1 MQNQKKPNCMRLR
14 ILSVFF
20 LMLAG
25 FVTQPALSSSDKL
38 DSLFEQLKQAGDQVT
53 ARQVENE
60 IWQTW
65 FESGDKKI
73 DELMRQAMRERSSYN
88 FEAALEIVNE
98 VISRKPDYAEAW
110 NQRATIHFHQSK
122 FEKSLEDIATTLE
135 LEPRHFGAMAGRALI
150 RLQQN
155 KPTLAMQNV
164 IEASKLHPY
173 LPEKS
178 LFPGLE

>member
-1 MQNQKKPNCMRLR
+1 
-14 ILSVFF
+14 
-20 LMLAG
+20 MLAG

-38 DSLFEQLKQAGDQVT
+38 DRLFEQLKQAEDQVT
-53 ARQVENE
+53 ARQLEDE

-73 DELMRQAMRERSSYN
+73 DALMRQAMRERSSYN
-88 FEAALEIVNE
+88 FDTAIEILNR
-98 VISRKPDYAEAW
+98 VIDQMPEYAEAW
-110 NQRATIHFHQSK
+110 NQRATAYFHQSK
-122 FEKSLEDIATTLE
+122 FEESLQDIATTLE
-135 LEPRHFGAMAGRALI
+135 LEPRHFGAMAGRAVI

-155 KPTLAMQNV
+155 KPALAMQNV

-173 LPEKS
+173 LREKS

>member
-1 MQNQKKPNCMRLR
+1 MQNQKKPFGVWLMT
-14 ILSVFF
+14 LSVFF
-20 LMLAG
+20 MIIG

-38 DSLFEQLKQAGDQVT
+38 DSLFEQLKQAEDQVT
-53 ARQVENE
+53 ARQLENE

-73 DELMRQAMRERSSYN
+73 DALMRQAMRERSSYN
-88 FEAALEIVNE
+88 FDTAIEILNR
-98 VISRKPDYAEAW
+98 VIDQMPEYAEAW
-110 NQRATIHFHQSK
+110 NQRATVYFHQSK
-122 FEKSLEDIATTLE
+122 FEKSLQDIATTLE
-135 LEPRHFGAMAGRALI
+135 LEPRHFGAMAGRAMI

-164 IEASKLHPY
+164 IEALKLHPY
-173 LPEKS
+173 LREKS

>member
-1 MQNQKKPNCMRLR
+1 MQNQKKPYGVWL
-14 ILSVFF
+14 ITLSVFF
-20 LMLAG
+20 MLVG

-38 DSLFEQLKQAGDQVT
+38 DRLFEQLKQAEDQVM
-53 ARQVENE
+53 ARQLEDE

-73 DELMRQAMRERSSYN
+73 DALMRQAMRERSSYN
-88 FEAALEIVNE
+88 FDTAIEILNR
-98 VISRKPDYAEAW
+98 VIDQMPEYAEAW
-110 NQRATIHFHQSK
+110 NQRATVYFHQSK
-122 FEKSLEDIATTLE
+122 FEKSLQDIATTLE
-135 LEPRHFGAMAGRALI
+135 LEPRHFGAMAGRAMI

-164 IEASKLHPY
+164 IEALKLHPY
-173 LPEKS
+173 LREKS